1 MKVLTVIQF
10 GPLYKL
16 FYVFEI
22 VVSMVFIRT
31 SDCTAS
37 QHAYARRGLLTGPS
51 KNTAQ
56 LLRSAEGQKL
66 LTELRADLAA
76 DLMSPVG
83 GCWGDGRNLVSCDK
97 FVVLKLGWG
106 GLLCPQRYRA
116 LPCLYVRR

>member
-16 FYVFEI
+16 FYVLEI

-83 GCWGDGRNLVSCDK
+83 GLLGR
-97 FVVLKLGWG
+97 WT
-106 GLLCPQRYRA
+106 
-116 LPCLYVRR
+116 

>member
-83 GCWGDGRNLVSCDK
+83 GCWGEGRILVSCDK
-97 FVVLKLGWG
+97 FVVLELG
-106 GLLCPQRYRA
+106 
-116 LPCLYVRR
+116 